1 MAGDPL
7 RCGEALRLRLRLR
20 LSLLAG
26 DADLQWGRN
35 ASAHGHATADQSTSK
50 PAPCSLL
57 LVHRTVRLAN
67 VFKAEY
73 SAVACCGCST
83 WGSWCSRRCAPQTSR
98 SVSPL
103 CPAAYHPRHHSQR
116 PAHLLRLRDFSGLFE
131 RERERERLLD
141 GLRLLERLLD
151 LLLRLR
157 LRSERRLSRER
168 ERERERPPLLLPP
181 GMPSPRSCLTR
192 M

>member
-1 MAGDPL
+1 MPLKINVRSSL
-7 RCGEALRLRLRLR
+7 RCAPS
-20 LSLLAG
+20 SLFIG
-26 DADLQWGRN
+26 
-35 ASAHGHATADQSTSK
+35 QSTSH
-50 PAPCSLL
+50 PYQSRVQRCSLL
-57 LVHRTVRLAN
+57 RMLNLRNLKHAWRSNKPQR
-67 VFKAEY
+67 
-73 SAVACCGCST
+73 
-83 WGSWCSRRCAPQTSR
+83 APK
-98 SVSPL
+98 

>member
-1 MAGDPL
+1 MPSSLQPL
-7 RCGEALRLRLRLR
+7 
-20 LSLLAG
+20 
-26 DADLQWGRN
+26 
-35 ASAHGHATADQSTSK
+35 
-50 PAPCSLL
+50 P
-57 LVHRTVRLAN
+57 
-67 VFKAEY
+67 
-73 SAVACCGCST
+73 
-83 WGSWCSRRCAPQTSR
+83 PQ
-98 SVSPL
+98 PK
-103 CPAAYHPRHHSQR
+103 
-116 PAHLLRLRDFSGLFE
+116 PAHLLRLRDFSGLLERE

-157 LRSERRLSRER
+157 LRSDRRLSRER